1 MNSYSS
7 LSSSKF
13 HRNLSELDF
22 WRIVPMLFSMCL
34 CCLLSFEFRFLSSW
48 VHSRWFTAITL
59 TLCLTVFL
67 NHLETEPLF
76 APVFYG
82 KDASE
87 MKWQSFTLNSSNI
100 STPSIN
106 LNQYIFF
113 LISLPSFF
121 PVHALI
127 TEHDHTKASVPRNIK
142 KI

>member
-1 MNSYSS
+1 MNSYSH

-13 HRNLSELDF
+13 HRNLSEPDF
-22 WRIVPMLFSMCL
+22 WEIVPILFSIFL
-34 CCLLSFEFRFLSSW
+34 LLSSC

-67 NHLETEPLF
+67 NHLEIEPPF
-76 APVFYG
+76 APVFCG

-100 STPSIN
+100 STPSIS
-106 LNQYIFF
+106 LNHSILF

-121 PVHALI
+121 PVRALI
-127 TEHDHTKASVPRNIK
+127 TEHDHTKASIPCNIE